1 MALETPIP
9 QTGRNEAGAS
19 KRRVPAPPRPVRAR
33 PANADDDHELVR
45 RARRGEA
52 AAREELARR
61 CRRSAYLLALQL
73 LRDPEAAQ
81 DLAQD
86 AVLSFFAT
94 LGRFRTGRPIEPWL
108 YAIVR
113 NRARDLARRRR
124 ARPTESIERD
134 DDEPPRPI
142 LDTSPGPEADAARRQ
157 LQTLL
162 WRALGTLTEAQRE
175 ILVLRDYRDLSY
187 EEIARVLDVP
197 LGTVMSRL
205 HRARRAAREAVERER
220 ALAGACGVVPGPEA
234 GPRAGLAEPA
244 AGEP

>member
-1 MALETPIP
+1 MVEYPQGIHVARSVNVEMALEPPIP
-9 QTGRNEAGAS
+9 KSAS
-19 KRRVPAPPRPVRAR
+19 KRRVPSPPRPVRTR
-33 PANADDDHELVR
+33 PATADDDHELIR
-45 RARRGEA
+45 RARRGET

-94 LGRFRTGRPIEPWL
+94 LGRFRAGRPIEPWL

-134 DDEPPRPI
+134 DDDLPPRPI

-157 LQTLL
+157 LQALL

-220 ALAGACGVVPGPEA
+220 ALAGACGVVPG
-234 GPRAGLAEPA
+234 EP
-244 AGEP
+244 

>member
-1 MALETPIP
+1 MAFETPIP
-9 QTGRNEAGAS
+9 QTGPPSGPKTLA
-19 KRRVPAPPRPVRAR
+19 RVPAPPRPVRSG
-33 PANADDDHELVR
+33 PGLPEDDQELVH
-45 RARRGEA
+45 RARRGDP
-52 AAREELARR
+52 AAREELGRR
-61 CRRSAYLLALQL
+61 CRRAAYLLALQL

-124 ARPTESIERD
+124 ARPTEPIERGD
-134 DDEPPRPI
+134 DLPPRPI
-142 LDTSPGPEADAARRQ
+142 LDTAPGPEADTARRQ
-157 LQTLL
+157 LQALL
-162 WRALGTLTEAQRE
+162 WRALGTLTEPQRE

-220 ALAGACGVVPGPEA
+220 ELAGACGIVPVPVPIPGA
-234 GPRAGLAEPA
+234 QA
-244 AGEP
+244 